1 MKNLRGF
8 AEKAEI
14 VDFVG
19 SLWQTELFQKA
30 HTTPGSYVRGVVDE
44 FAYLPRLFAES
55 SNDQLERAHFS
66 TWWGVIMLRDD
77 YTNPYIHDLY
87 LLHEMYHAGKMPY
100 IPGISRDAFAEK
112 MQRNELEASVMSEI
126 QVYFEMPELRALS
139 FPHPIYADQ
148 FLENDYMV
156 ALWKQNRSVARET
169 IRSIRRDIMTSK
181 PEHLMSLAEIWV
193 RKFTDQNTIWALIW
207 TARYSEV
214 EYRMAEL
221 QRMAADSRALA
232 LSNHI
237 DWLNREC
244 AQDPIDNVPFRP
256 EAENFE
262 PFVAANKRAYAKA
275 MAEAE
280 QEAAEEAAEFA
291 AEQEADRADRA
302 AS

>member
-1 MKNLRGF
+1 MNNLRGI
-8 AEKAEI
+8 AEKADI
-14 VDFVG
+14 IDFVG
-19 SLWQTELFQKA
+19 SLWKTDLFKSA
-30 HTTPGSYVRGVVDE
+30 HQDEGSFVRGIVNE
-44 FAYLPRLFAES
+44 YAYLPRLFAES
-55 SNDQLERAHFS
+55 SNDKLERAHFS
-66 TWWGVIMLRDD
+66 TWWGVLMLRDD

-148 FLENDYMV
+148 FLENEQMV
-156 ALWKQNRSVARET
+156 ALWKSNRSVARET

-193 RKFTDQNTIWALIW
+193 RKFTDQNTIWALVW
-207 TARYSEV
+207 TSRYNEI
-214 EYRMAEL
+214 EYRMSQL
-221 QRMAADSRALA
+221 QFRSSYDRAGA
-232 LSNHI
+232 LQEHM

-244 AQDPIDNVPFRP
+244 ARDPIDNVPFRE
-256 EAENFE
+256 EAEHFE

-280 QEAAEEAAEFA
+280 QEAAERAAEEAEEFA
-291 AEQEADRADRA
+291 A
-302 AS
+302 